1 MFRTSR
7 LARLL
12 PLLAAIAC
20 SSDLPETQPA
30 PAPATPSAAAVPSV
44 ADSSAADSLAG
55 DVAVGTGDGNGAST
69 AATVAPAADT
79 GAISVPKPAG
89 RSKRDSLALVRAI
102 RAGRAKSWPAGPTA
116 LDGAVLP
123 RKRIIAYYGNPLSKR
138 MGVLGEY
145 EVDEML
151 RRLDREVER
160 WRRAD
165 PSTPVQPALHLVAV
179 TAQGAPGRD
188 GKYRLRM
195 DSSLIAKVNGW
206 AESRDALLFLDVQT
220 GWSTIQEE
228 LPRLLPWLER
238 PNVHF
243 GMDPEFN
250 MHYDRQ
256 GVKPGAKIGVY
267 DARDVNYV
275 VRTLSDLVARK
286 KLPPKVLVVH
296 RFTRRMVTNAGDIRP
311 DPRVQVV
318 MHMDGWGPP
327 WLKYDSYTDY
337 VIAEPVQYTGFKI
350 FYHNDSKKGD
360 PIVTPEELVRL
371 RPAPL
376 YIQYQ

>member
-1 MFRTSR
+1 VQSNVLF
-7 LARLL
+7 
-12 PLLAAIAC
+12 LLASAII
-20 SSDLPETQPA
+20 
-30 PAPATPSAAAVPSV
+30 ATPIASQAQSATR
-44 ADSSAADSLAG
+44 ADSLGRTSKASASKSQPKAG
-55 DVAVGTGDGNGAST
+55 AAKSSSAKPATAKPARKTWTGGRNGYVVDSAEAASLWP
-69 AATVAPAADT
+69 VKGPAPMP
-79 GAISVPKPAG
+79 GAILPA
-89 RSKRDSLALVRAI
+89 
-102 RAGRAKSWPAGPTA
+102 
-116 LDGAVLP
+116 
-123 RKRIIAYYGNPLSKR
+123 KRIIAYYGNPLSKR

-296 RFTRRMVTNAGDIRP
+296 RFTRRMVTNAAAIRP

>member
-1 MFRTSR
+1 MSR
-7 LARLL
+7 LARLFPL
-12 PLLAAIAC
+12 LLAAAAC
-20 SSDLPETQPA
+20 SSDLPETEAA
-30 PAPATPSAAAVPSV
+30 PAPAAPVAGQAAAP
-44 ADSSAADSLAG
+44 ADGDTLAGDAAG
-55 DVAVGTGDGNGAST
+55 DVASDAPAPDT
-69 AATVAPAADT
+69 AARATDAPPADT
-79 GAISVPKPAG
+79 GAVNVPKPAG
-89 RSKRDSLALVRAI
+89 RSTRDSIALVRAI
-102 RAGRAKSWPAGPTA
+102 RAGAAKSWPTGPTA
-116 LDGAVLP
+116 LAGAVLP
-123 RKRIIAYYGNPLSKR
+123 QKRIIAYYGNPLSKR

-145 EVDEML
+145 ETDEML

-165 PSTPVQPALHLVAV
+165 PATPVQPALHLVAV

-195 DSSLIAKVNGW
+195 SDSLIAKVHRW

-250 MHYDRQ
+250 MHYDRE

-296 RFTRRMVTNAGDIRP
+296 RFTKRMVTNAGAIRP

-327 WLKYDSYTDY
+327 WLKYDSYKDY

-360 PIVTPEELVRL
+360 PIVTPAELVRL